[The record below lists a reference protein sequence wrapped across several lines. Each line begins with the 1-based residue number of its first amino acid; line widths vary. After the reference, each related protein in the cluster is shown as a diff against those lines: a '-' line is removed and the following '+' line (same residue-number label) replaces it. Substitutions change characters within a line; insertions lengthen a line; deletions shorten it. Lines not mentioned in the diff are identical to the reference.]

1 VNTLLATLCG
11 PVLLGSL
18 FLAPTVPVALAALV
32 LVSAYLVS

>member
-18 FLAPTVPVALAALV
+18 FVLPSLPVAVVLAVV
-32 LVSAYLVS
+32 LSAYLVS